1 MKNCRNL
8 CRLGAITWLLS
19 ASWGWTQSSI
29 PAVIFNISA
38 DTTEYIL
45 VVDKQQQKLLVVQS
59 PKPQDLQIVGE
70 FRITTGKEPGDKMRE
85 GDHRTPEGIYYV
97 IDKVPTAQLSPK
109 YGPAAY
115 VLDYPNFVDRLEG
128 RNGSNIWIHG
138 RDEAIRDRITE
149 GCVSLENSHI
159 LQLANFIKIPKTPVI
174 ICEDLSRQFK
184 SDKNN
189 YLAQQTQWQ
198 DYLSGW
204 ANAWKEGALD
214 KYVDY
219 YAANFRDEGGRNRAQ
234 FKAYKAN
241 LEKRYEWK
249 DVRLEKIS
257 VLTSKQE
264 THVRF
269 IQKYQSPFFYS
280 EGWKKLILIPTGNH
294 WKIISEK
301 FSPTRPRQNTAEF
314 VEKFIQQWLQAWRS
328 RDLNA
333 YLDCYAPDFH
343 SDGYDRSGWRKYKA
357 ELFAALNQ
365 IDVQYDNLEVQTTQ
379 PLTYQVTF
387 RQIYRANGYRDVG
400 IKTIILKGPADR
412 LQIIQEEW
420 KKIE

>member
-1 MKNCRNL
+1 MKTFRNL
-8 CRLGAITWLLS
+8 RCLGAIALLLS
-19 ASWGWTQSSI
+19 TSLGWAQSSM
-29 PAVIFNISA
+29 PAVVFNISA

-45 VVDKQQQKLLVVQS
+45 IVDKQQQKLFVVQS
-59 PKPQDLQIVGE
+59 PKPQELQVLRE

-97 IDKVPTAQLSPK
+97 IDKVPSSQLLPK

-115 VLDYPNFVDRLEG
+115 VLDYPNFVDKLDG

-159 LQLANFIKIPKTPVI
+159 LQLANYIQIRKTPVI
-174 ICEDLSRQFK
+174 ICDDLNARFK
-184 SDKNN
+184 SDKNG
-189 YLAQQTQWQ
+189 YLARQIQWQ
-198 DYLSGW
+198 DYLTGW

-214 KYVDY
+214 KYVNY

-241 LEKRYEWK
+241 LEERYAWK

-257 VLTSKQE
+257 VLTSQQE

-280 EGWKKLILIPTGNH
+280 EGWKKLILIPTGND

-333 YLDCYAPDFH
+333 YLSYYAPDFH
-343 SDGYDRSGWRKYKA
+343 SDGYDLNGWRKYKA
-357 ELFAALNQ
+357 DLFTSVDQ
-365 IDVQYDNLEVQTTQ
+365 IDIQYANLDVQIPE

-387 RQIYRANGYRDVG
+387 RQTYRADGYSDVG
-400 IKTIILKGPADR
+400 IKTMTLKGPADR
-412 LQIIQEEW
+412 LQIVREEW

>member
-1 MKNCRNL
+1 MKNWRNL
-8 CRLGAITWLLS
+8 CRLGAIIWLLS
-19 ASWGWTQSSI
+19 TRWAWTQSSL
-29 PAVIFNISA
+29 PAVVFNISA

-45 VVDKQQQKLLVVQS
+45 VVDKQQQKLFVVQS
-59 PKPQDLQIVGE
+59 PQPQDLQIIRE

-97 IDKVPTAQLSPK
+97 TDKVPTAQLSPK

-115 VLDYPNFVDRLEG
+115 ALDYPNFVDRLEG

-159 LQLANFIKIPKTPVI
+159 LQLASYIQIRKTPVI
-174 ICEDLSRQFK
+174 ICEDLSSQFK
-184 SDKNN
+184 SDKNS

-204 ANAWKEGALD
+204 ANAWKEGSLD
-214 KYVDY
+214 KYIDY
-219 YAANFRDEGGRNRAQ
+219 YAANFRDEGGRNRVQ

-257 VLTSKQE
+257 VLMSKQE

-280 EGWKKLILIPTGNH
+280 EGWKQLILIPTGNH

-357 ELFAALNQ
+357 ELFAAINQ

-387 RQIYRANGYRDVG
+387 RQIYRADGYRDVG
-400 IKTIILKGPADR
+400 IKTVILKGPADR